1 MQRSLDV
8 PVLCRV
14 LPLAPAQRF
23 AKHPLQC
30 FDITDYNKSGF
41 FCLHDCLTQRQTHR
55 RLDRP
60 SEWRVDRTT
69 VSWANDTTW
78 QPGSQEWRG
87 MSMAFISLCS
97 GIASAVYHMSTCSLT
112 SLLIMSFKR
121 CRLPQHLFLCTTRV
135 GVCCECAW
143 MWCVSVCHLHA
154 NLFRAASTWPSPG
167 CDGD

>member
-41 FCLHDCLTQRQTHR
+41 ICLHDCLTQRQTVG
-55 RLDRP
+55 LT
-60 SEWRVDRTT
+60 EWVTC
-69 VSWANDTTW
+69 WQNDC
-78 QPGSQEWRG
+78 QLGKRHDVASRQKRRG

-154 NLFRAASTWPSPG
+154 NLFRPASTWPSPG